1 LAWLFTWEK
10 LLNIFCI
17 FCNSVKILI
26 RWARLEKTSPVIKE
40 IERKA
45 RYLKH
50 MEKSK
55 EQEALDWL
63 IFLIT
68 GEKIVILEVLSR
80 WKKWK
85 EVETIFCWNEQEQ
98 NSSDS
103 YACVVDIMRNPHIF
117 LINFNHSDYYP
128 LLAQFKQYITG
139 LTIFKLKSKPT
150 VKYDTFFRDSG
161 FWLGQELQE
170 RTNITSEQDII

>member
-1 LAWLFTWEK
+1 MTIYVRKTTKYFL
-10 LLNIFCI
+10 I

-26 RWARLEKTSPVIKE
+26 RWARLEKPSPVIKE

-45 RYLKH
+45 RCLKH

-80 WKKWK
+80 
-85 EVETIFCWNEQEQ
+85 
-98 NSSDS
+98 
-103 YACVVDIMRNPHIF
+103 
-117 LINFNHSDYYP
+117 
-128 LLAQFKQYITG
+128 
-139 LTIFKLKSKPT
+139 
-150 VKYDTFFRDSG
+150 
-161 FWLGQELQE
+161 
-170 RTNITSEQDII
+170 